1 MAEQRSRPSSVLLE
15 PPPKGVELEDPG
27 ASDHN
32 PESDD
37 EHFSDATEGQAS
49 TSRRPSRSQS
59 PVPRTRVEKIDSSPR
74 HGEMPGSPA
83 YQQRLADAVP
93 DEIDIIGEK
102 DNTQLSPPNPER
114 PLTPGGTPIPI
125 TIVEKVDPSSP
136 AYGEEPGTP
145 AYESRKADFPPD
157 RIFKLG
163 DPRASPQL
171 VMPENGPEDAI
182 SDSDLPETLL
192 SRVESLPKEGV
203 KRRFTAHRRKPSD
216 AAPDAEEIVL
226 EVPEERLTKP
236 GQPIPAT
243 NSPET
248 QSHSSDESTQLKDG
262 DTTPDQGTG
271 GGADNDNDDAEFGD
285 DFDDFKGGD
294 GDDDHD
300 EFGDFDDG
308 FQEPEETS
316 DAAIPEQTIPLPQ
329 PSSQPILPPLL
340 DFSSLK
346 SLPDLLSST
355 SDHLDTL
362 FPNSA
367 NISSLPPVESFP
379 DSSAIFT
386 TERSLSLWSQLV
398 APPPLQPPN
407 WTKSRIRRLF
417 LISLGVPVDLDEI
430 LPASKQKKLVLPSM
444 NRDTARVS
452 GEEPSGHGGTLL
464 RSRSKRKHLD
474 GQPRSSTSLDSNR
487 SPSRPVPS
495 TPRRKGNTPPPE
507 LDLFA
512 TRRLCGT
519 TDAALDGF
527 TDKEVKEHIQKLEKM
542 TVRASEVLEYWLKKR
557 DGQLGEKEA
566 FEGVIENLVKHARQ
580 VRK

>member
-1 MAEQRSRPSSVLLE
+1 MAEQRSRPPSVLLE

-49 TSRRPSRSQS
+49 TSRQPSRSQS
-59 PVPRTRVEKIDSSPR
+59 PVPRTRVEKLDSSPR

-93 DEIDIIGEK
+93 DEIDIVGEEK
-102 DNTQLSPPNPER
+102 DNIQHTSASPER

-136 AYGEEPGTP
+136 AYGEEPGTQ

-163 DPRASPQL
+163 DPRANPQL
-171 VMPENGPEDAI
+171 VMPENELEDAT

-192 SRVESLPKEGV
+192 SRVESLPKDGV
-203 KRRFTAHRRKPSD
+203 KPQFTAHRRKPSD
-216 AAPDAEEIVL
+216 TAPDAEEIVL
-226 EVPEERLTKP
+226 EVP
-236 GQPIPAT
+236 GQSTSAI
-243 NSPET
+243 NSPENEN
-248 QSHSSDESTQLKDG
+248 HSGDDSTELKD
-262 DTTPDQGTG
+262 DDDISEHETG
-271 GGADNDNDDAEFGD
+271 GGVDDDNDDAGFGD

-294 GDDDHD
+294 GEDDHD

-308 FQEPEETS
+308 FQEPEETY
-316 DAAIPEQTIPLPQ
+316 DNAILEPTTASIL
-329 PSSQPILPPLL
+329 PSSQPIL
-340 DFSSLK
+340 
-346 SLPDLLSST
+346 
-355 SDHLDTL
+355 
-362 FPNSA
+362 
-367 NISSLPPVESFP
+367 
-379 DSSAIFT
+379 
-386 TERSLSLWSQLV
+386 
-398 APPPLQPPN
+398 PPN

-417 LISLGVPVDLDEI
+417 LVSLGVPVDLDEI

-452 GEEPSGHGGTLL
+452 GEETSGHGGTLPH
-464 RSRSKRKHLD
+464 SRSKRKHLD

-487 SPSRPVPS
+487 SSSRPVPS

-512 TRRLCGT
+512 TRRLCDT

-527 TDKEVKEHIQKLEKM
+527 TDEEMTEHIQKLEKM
-542 TVRASEVLEYWLKKR
+542 TIRASEVLEYWLKKR

>member
-1 MAEQRSRPSSVLLE
+1 MAEPRSRPSSVLLE

-32 PESDD
+32 PDSDY
-37 EHFSDATEGQAS
+37 EHFSDATEGQTSA
-49 TSRRPSRSQS
+49 SRRPSRSQS
-59 PVPRTRVEKIDSSPR
+59 PVPRTRVEKVDASPR
-74 HGEMPGSPA
+74 HGEVPGSPA

-93 DEIDIIGEK
+93 DEIDITGGART
-102 DNTQLSPPNPER
+102 DTQHNPAHIER
-114 PLTPGGTPIPI
+114 PLTPGGTPIPL
-125 TIVEKVDPSSP
+125 TVVEKVDLNSP
-136 AYGEEPGTP
+136 AYGEEPGTQ

-171 VMPENGPEDAI
+171 VVSENDLEYAI
-182 SDSDLPETLL
+182 SDSDLPGTLL
-192 SRVESLPKEGV
+192 SKVESLPKEGEER
-203 KRRFTAHRRKPSD
+203 KFTAHRRKPSD

-226 EVPEERLTKP
+226 DVP
-236 GQPIPAT
+236 GQQIPDT
-243 NSPET
+243 NSSGTKINSTDPAQLNDSGGDLNDYTET
-248 QSHSSDESTQLKDG
+248 RADFD
-262 DTTPDQGTG
+262 
-271 GGADNDNDDAEFGD
+271 DNDNGFGD
-285 DFDDFKGGD
+285 DFDEFKEGAGGN
-294 GDDDHD
+294 DHD
-300 EFGDFDDG
+300 DFGDFDDG

-316 DAAIPEQTIPLPQ
+316 DASILKPNTDSTASPSLPV
-329 PSSQPILPPLL
+329 LPPLL
-340 DFSSLK
+340 DFSPLK
-346 SLPDLLSST
+346 SLPDLLSAT

-362 FPNSA
+362 FPNST
-367 NISSLPPVESFP
+367 NLSSLPPIDSFP

-417 LISLGVPVDLDEI
+417 LVSLGVPVDLDEI

-452 GEEPSGHGGTLL
+452 SEDPLGTGGTLL
-464 RSRSKRKHLD
+464 RSRSKRKNRE
-474 GQPRSSTSLDSNR
+474 GQSRSSTSFDSNR
-487 SPSRPVPS
+487 SSSRPVPS

-507 LDLFA
+507 LDLLA
-512 TRRLCGT
+512 TRRLCET
-519 TDAALDGF
+519 TDAALDGY
-527 TDKEVKEHIQKLEKM
+527 TDQEITEHVQKLEKL
-542 TVRASEVLEYWLKKR
+542 TIRASEVLEYWLKKR

>member
-1 MAEQRSRPSSVLLE
+1 MAEPRSRPPSVLLE

-32 PESDD
+32 PDSDD
-37 EHFSDATEGQAS
+37 EHFSDATEGQIS
-49 TSRRPSRSQS
+49 TSQRPSRSQS
-59 PVPRTRVEKIDSSPR
+59 PVPRTRVEKVDSSPR
-74 HGEMPGSPA
+74 HGEVPGSPA

-93 DEIDIIGEK
+93 DEIDIIQEEK
-102 DNTQLSPPNPER
+102 RNAQHTPACPER
-114 PLTPGGTPIPI
+114 PRTPGGTLIPL
-125 TIVEKVDPSSP
+125 TVVEKVDPSSP
-136 AYGEEPGTP
+136 AYGEEPGTQ

-171 VMPENGPEDAI
+171 IITENGVEDAI

-192 SRVESLPKEGV
+192 SRVESLPKDGE
-203 KRRFTAHRRKPSD
+203 KRKFTAHRRKPSD

-226 EVPEERLTKP
+226 DVP
-236 GQPIPAT
+236 GQQIPNI
-243 NSPET
+243 NSCDT
-248 QSHSSDESTQLKDG
+248 QTTEHTSRLDDG
-262 DTTPDQGTG
+262 DNTDHHTG
-271 GGADNDNDDAEFGD
+271 GGVDDDNDDNGFGD

-294 GDDDHD
+294 ADDDQD

-308 FQEPEETS
+308 FQEPEEGS
-316 DAAIPEQTIPLPQ
+316 GAAIPEPIADSTLL
-329 PSSQPILPPLL
+329 SSHPILPPLL
-340 DFSSLK
+340 DFSPFK
-346 SLPDLLSST
+346 SLPDLLSAT
-355 SDHLDTL
+355 SDQLDTL
-362 FPNSA
+362 FPSSA

-417 LISLGVPVDLDEI
+417 LVSLGVPVDLDEI

-452 GEEPSGHGGTLL
+452 GEELSGPGGTLL

-474 GQPRSSTSLDSNR
+474 GQSRSSTSFDSNR
-487 SPSRPVPS
+487 SSSRPVPS

-507 LDLFA
+507 LDLLA
-512 TRRLCGT
+512 VRRLCGT

-527 TDKEVKEHIQKLEKM
+527 TDQEIKEHIQTLERM